1 MKSMMKEAEWTFNK
15 EAPSLDEYM
24 LNGCLSFAGGPVFL
38 PALYFVGPQLPE
50 YVVNH
55 PEYQNLLKLVSTCG
69 RLLNDMQGFQR
80 EGKEGKLNSVS
91 LRILHSHGSASEEEV
106 KKEMQRAIDGSRTE
120 LLRLVLQRDGS
131 VVPRPCKDLFWKM
144 CRILHVF
151 YMNTDGFT
159 SPNEMLGAV
168 NSVIHEPLKVSH
180 L

>member
-1 MKSMMKEAEWTFNK
+1 MTIVSCMMIRKIDPVDISSDICA
-15 EAPSLDEYM
+15 
-24 LNGCLSFAGGPVFL
+24 LNHCF
-38 PALYFVGPQLPE
+38 
-50 YVVNH
+50 
-55 PEYQNLLKLVSTCG
+55 LVSILCCC
-69 RLLNDMQGFQR
+69 RLTYSKLSSLHGQR

-120 LLRLVLQRDGS
+120 LLRLVLQQDGS

-151 YMNTDGFT
+151 YMKTDGFT

-180 L
+180 M